1 MTPAVSSAK
10 MYLMGAYASSRGAV
24 TMDEQIAFSARASL
38 VALGLRMCQMGLW
51 AVIAEHVAIKQKVL
65 RHTPLDKLLDCF
77 IAILAGG
84 VGLVEVNTRV
94 RPDRAVQQA
103 FGRKACADQST
114 ISDTL
119 NMCTTHNVTQLRTAV
134 TIIFRQHSQAYQHN
148 YPAEWQL
155 LDVDVTGMPAG
166 RQGEGVSKGYFA
178 HQKNRRGRQLGR
190 VLASWY
196 DEIVVDRLY
205 DGKRQL
211 NACVQELLEAAE
223 AVLELTADKRPRTI
237 VRVDGGGG
245 EDAAINWML
254 QRDYHLLVKVKNWRR
269 AQKLAVSVT
278 QWYADPKLPDREV
291 GWVEQPHAYVKPTRQ
306 LALRKQK
313 ANGTWSYHVLIFTLT
328 DAMLFRLCGRDV
340 PATPTPADILLAAL
354 HAYDRRG
361 GGIETQNKADKQG
374 LGLARRNKHR
384 FAAQEMLV
392 VLAQLAHNLVI
403 WTRNDLARADQR
415 LQKYGIQRTV
425 RDALQIAGRI
435 QVDAHGQV
443 QQITFNEQHPLA
455 VAFHSASVQWLASD
469 DLSLNLGQI

>member
-1 MTPAVSSAK
+1 
-10 MYLMGAYASSRGAV
+10 
-24 TMDEQIAFSARASL
+24 MDEQIEFSSRASL
-38 VALGLRMCQMGLW
+38 VALGLHMQQLGLW
-51 AVIAEHVAIKQKVL
+51 TVISQHVTIKQKVL
-65 RHTPLDKLLDCF
+65 KHTPLDKLLDCF
-77 IAILAGG
+77 INILAGG
-84 VGLVEVNTRV
+84 IGVVEVNTRV
-94 RPDRAVQQA
+94 RPDRAVQRA
-103 FGRKACADQST
+103 FGRKECADQST

-119 NMCTTHNVTQLRTAV
+119 NSCNAENVSQLRTAL
-134 TIIFRQHSQAYQHN
+134 TLIFRQHSQAYRHDYQ
-148 YPAEWQL
+148 AEWQL

-211 NACVQELLEAAE
+211 NACLQQLLTSAE
-223 AVLELTADKRPRTI
+223 AVLDLTEDKRKRTI

-245 EDAAINWML
+245 EDDQINWLL
-254 QRDYHLLVKVKNWRR
+254 QRDYQLLVKVKNWRR
-269 AQKLAVSVT
+269 AVKLARTVKR
-278 QWYADPKLPDREV
+278 WYGDPKLSDREV
-291 GWVEQPHAYVKPTRQ
+291 GWVEQPHVYVKPTRQ

-313 ANGTWSYHVLIFTLT
+313 ADGSWSYHVLIFTLN
-328 DAMLFRLCGRDV
+328 DSLLFRLCERV
-340 PATPTPADILLAAL
+340 MPANPQPSDILLAAL

-392 VLAQLAHNLVI
+392 LLAQLAHNLVI
-403 WTRNDLARADQR
+403 WTRNDLAQADQR
-415 LQKYGIQRTV
+415 LQKYGIHRTV

-435 QVDAHGQV
+435 QVNAQGQV
-443 QQITFNEQHPLA
+443 QQITLNERHPLA
-455 VAFHSASVQWLASD
+455 SAFQAASAQWFAND
-469 DLSLNLGQI
+469 DLSLNLGQN